1 MRFYVTK
8 SNYKICRRKKWESQ
22 KEADDVIKKRNLV
35 GAGDNNI
42 RIAASMVANGEIN
55 PSFDVDR

>member
-22 KEADDVIKKRNLV
+22 KEAEDVIKKRNLV
-35 GAGDNNI
+35 GDGDNNI